1 MYSRSLNQ
9 IHCWIALAFKG
20 VYVGLWSGQHSTEF
34 SMLVLHALEVFRG
47 RNTMGAISNDFAL
60 VSIC

>member
-1 MYSRSLNQ
+1 
-9 IHCWIALAFKG
+9 